1 MIQERINKLKPYFKG
16 LKVADN
22 YRVVE
27 FNLKDNWLVENDGTI
42 EFQQKKIH
50 EKNNTLYSMF
60 YSDKK
65 SFDEIIDFVEE
76 KVINHNLELEEKERL
91 LRMKVE
97 ELKRV
102 FEDKD
107 LEELNSLK
115 FTTEDQS
122 LKLGTKMK
130 ATNISG
136 HRNPPTP
143 PSRMI
148 KEGEDPRPKLK
159 PEYLKDM
166 DNKNKIKQNGSSKEL
181 STNS

>member
-27 FNLKDNWLVENDGTI
+27 FNLKDNWLVEDDGTI
-42 EFQQKKIH
+42 ELQQKKIH
-50 EKNNTLYSMF
+50 EKDNTLYSMF

-102 FEDKD
+102 FENKNLD
-107 LEELNSLK
+107 ELNSLK
-115 FTTEDQS
+115 FTTEDQT
-122 LKLGTKMK
+122 LKLGTNKK
-130 ATNISG
+130 
-136 HRNPPTP
+136 PTP
-143 PSRMI
+143 PPSKLI

-159 PEYLKDM
+159 PEYLQDM

-181 STNS
+181 SKQS

>member
-1 MIQERINKLKPYFKG
+1 MIQDRLNRLKPYFKG

-27 FNLKDNWLVENDGTI
+27 FNLKDNWLVEDDGTI
-42 EFQQKKIH
+42 ELQQKKIH
-50 EKNNTLYSMF
+50 EKDNTLYSMF

-102 FEDKD
+102 FENKNLD
-107 LEELNSLK
+107 ELNSLK
-115 FTTEDQS
+115 FTTEDQT
-122 LKLGTKMK
+122 LKLGTNKK
-130 ATNISG
+130 
-136 HRNPPTP
+136 PTP
-143 PSRMI
+143 PPSKLI
-148 KEGEDPRPKLK
+148 KEGEDPRPKIK

>member
-27 FNLKDNWLVENDGTI
+27 FNLKDNWLVEDDGTI
-42 EFQQKKIH
+42 ELQQKKIH
-50 EKNNTLYSMF
+50 EKDNTLYSMF

-102 FEDKD
+102 FENKNLD
-107 LEELNSLK
+107 ELNSLK
-115 FTTEDQS
+115 FTTEDQT
-122 LKLGTKMK
+122 LKLGTNKK
-130 ATNISG
+130 
-136 HRNPPTP
+136 PTP
-143 PSRMI
+143 SKLM

-181 STNS
+181 STNG

>member
-27 FNLKDNWLVENDGTI
+27 FNLKDSWLVEDDGTI

-50 EKNNTLYSMF
+50 EKDNTLYSMF

-76 KVINHNLELEEKERL
+76 KVISHNLELEEKERL

-102 FEDKD
+102 FENKNLD
-107 LEELNSLK
+107 ELNSLK
-115 FTTEDQS
+115 FTTEDQT
-122 LKLGTKMK
+122 LKLGTNKK
-130 ATNISG
+130 
-136 HRNPPTP
+136 PTP
-143 PSRMI
+143 PPSKLI

-159 PEYLKDM
+159 PEYLQDM

-181 STNS
+181 SKQS